1 MPDKWHIWFPTNFV
15 QTSKNAECE
24 LNMIFSFAFA
34 EYEIKWA
41 CLHGLW
47 LFPSGLQ
54 NKYVCVPNLW
64 LCKDRMWE

>member
-1 MPDKWHIWFPTNFV
+1 MPDKWHRWFQTIFV

-41 CLHGLW
+41 CL
-47 LFPSGLQ
+47 
-54 NKYVCVPNLW
+54 
-64 LCKDRMWE
+64 